1 MLGYMHMDELRKHA
15 IDRLMMRREAVQKA
29 YDELINE
36 PDSYGITGAVN
47 VSNRKLKDL
56 RDELASIDS
65 KISSLLN
72 GSGIAGTSI
81 KYPNYRI
88 SPFGG
93 LQ

>member
-1 MLGYMHMDELRKHA
+1 MHMDELRKHA
-15 IDRLMMRREAVQKA
+15 IDRLMKRREAVQKA

-72 GSGIAGTSI
+72 GSGIAGMSI

>member
-1 MLGYMHMDELRKHA
+1 MHMEELRKHA
-15 IDRLMMRREAVQKA
+15 IDRLMKRREAVQKA

-56 RDELASIDS
+56 RDELASIDN

-72 GSGIAGTSI
+72 GSGIAGMSI

>member
-1 MLGYMHMDELRKHA
+1 MEELRKHA
-15 IDRLMMRREAVQKA
+15 IDRLMKRREAVQKA

-56 RDELASIDS
+56 RDELASIDN

-72 GSGIAGTSI
+72 GSGIAGMSI

>member
-1 MLGYMHMDELRKHA
+1 MK
-15 IDRLMMRREAVQKA
+15 RREAVQKA

-56 RDELASIDS
+56 RDELASIDN

-72 GSGIAGTSI
+72 GSGIAGMSI

>member
-1 MLGYMHMDELRKHA
+1 MHMDDLRKHA
-15 IDRLMMRREAVQKA
+15 IDRLMKRREAVQKA

-72 GSGIAGTSI
+72 GSGIAGMSI

-88 SPFGG
+88 SPLGG